1 MKRALSTG
9 PPPRPPPCTGGGEG
23 TGTGSPAGVRQP
35 PGLPLLLSR
44 SSVKQGNPGTPWN
57 CAPAA
62 AGLPVGFLWDLTGCD
77 SQQRPGCPRTA
88 VPLRFSRHASIR
100 KGPPG
105 RSAPPSSPPQELSC
119 APGEHGAAWRQD
131 GDFGLKMTRLGFG
144 GSPPV
149 APQGRGAAQSPTSS
163 IRIWRD

>member
-1 MKRALSTG
+1 MRKFCGKGIFREIWKNRYVVLKGDRSALHLGEGGRLGVVFLSLPPFLPLHMKRALSTG

-88 VPLRFSRHASIR
+88 VPLPFSRHASIR

-105 RSAPPSSPPQELSC
+105 RSAPPSSPS
-119 APGEHGAAWRQD
+119 
-131 GDFGLKMTRLGFG
+131 
-144 GSPPV
+144 
-149 APQGRGAAQSPTSS
+149 
-163 IRIWRD
+163 